1 MSMNISAGMVKD
13 LREQTGVGMMEC
25 KKALTESGGD
35 LQKAIVWLREH
46 GMARAN
52 KKSGRVTAE
61 GIVEVAL
68 SADNKSGVLVEVNCE
83 TDFVSKNDDF
93 QGFVK
98 EVATVALKAKTASV
112 EELKN
117 AKLASGTSVG
127 ETLSLLIAKIG
138 ENLNLRRVEVLQAS
152 SNGVVAGYSH
162 MGGKIGAMVCLEG
175 TTSIECAKDVAM
187 HIAAANPKYLDP
199 SSTNQDELAQEK
211 EIARKKLVEEGRP
224 ADMLEKIL
232 AGHVNKF
239 YKEICLTEQ
248 PFVKDSKQSV
258 SAFVKS
264 VAKDASIKGFIRFQ
278 LGDGIEKKSDDF
290 AAEVAKL
297 TGQ

>member
-1 MSMNISAGMVKD
+1 
-13 LREQTGVGMMEC
+13 
-25 KKALTESGGD
+25 
-35 LQKAIVWLREH
+35 
-46 GMARAN
+46 
-52 KKSGRVTAE
+52 
-61 GIVEVAL
+61 
-68 SADNKSGVLVEVNCE
+68 
-83 TDFVSKNDDF
+83 
-93 QGFVK
+93 
-98 EVATVALKAKTASV
+98 
-112 EELKN
+112 
-117 AKLASGTSVG
+117 
-127 ETLSLLIAKIG
+127 
-138 ENLNLRRVEVLQAS
+138 
-152 SNGVVAGYSH
+152 
-162 MGGKIGAMVCLEG
+162 
-175 TTSIECAKDVAM
+175 M

-199 SSTNQDELAQEK
+199 SSTNQDELDQEK

-264 VAKDASIKGFIRFQ
+264 VAKDATIKGFIRFQ